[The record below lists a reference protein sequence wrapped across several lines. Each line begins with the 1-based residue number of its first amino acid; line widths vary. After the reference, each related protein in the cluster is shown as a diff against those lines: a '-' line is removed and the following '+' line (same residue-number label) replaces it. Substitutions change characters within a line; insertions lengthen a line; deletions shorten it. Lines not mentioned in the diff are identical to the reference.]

1 MITAQQIEA
10 FAVQIAEPGF
20 EVSKASIEQLIGH
33 LADAEFKAVM
43 ARAAEISR
51 ERGRGAFAVAD
62 TLETLTRLAH
72 AAGCPSGIPVV
83 PWLRERGLI
92 EEVDGGFRFKT
103 ASPHEAEGCDTEEDE
118 MPQKETN
125 PLGDVLDDVD
135 LDDLRV
141 GAHVIYGSLSTIDFA
156 KTTPEIFWAI
166 FGTANGKAG
175 TEVAQQFDQKTHRD
189 RTRNAGMIRP
199 TDRAW

>member
-1 MITAQQIEA
+1 MITPAEIEA
-10 FAVQIAEPGF
+10 YAVQIAKPDF
-20 EVSKASIEQLIGH
+20 LISKASIEPLIGH
-33 LADAEFKAVM
+33 LGDAEFKAVM
-43 ARAAEISR
+43 GRAAEISR
-51 ERGRGAFAVAD
+51 ERGRAAFAEAD
-62 TLETLTRLAH
+62 KLETLTRLAH
-72 AAGCPSGIPVV
+72 AAGCPSGTPVV

-103 ASPHEAEGCDTEEDE
+103 ASPHETEGCNTEEGE

-125 PLGDVLDDVD
+125 PSGDVLDDVD

-141 GAHVIYGSLSTIDFA
+141 GAHVIYGLLSTIDLA

-175 TEVAQQFDQKTHRD
+175 TEKWLNSSIRKLTEIEQ
-189 RTRNAGMIRP
+189 GMP
-199 TDRAW
+199 E